1 MCGNFNCNADDDYN
15 LKGGIACV
23 NTDAGDV
30 DGAAGKKGKW
40 ARTQCEF
47 DSANS
52 FIEGVPKIEPFDFP
66 EPECSADIEQRC
78 EDLFVDLDEDGN
90 NRFAPC
96 LAQVRKKQY

>member
-1 MCGNFNCNADDDYN
+1 MNENE
-15 LKGGIACV
+15 
-23 NTDAGDV
+23 GDV

-52 FIEGVPKIEPFDFP
+52 FIEGVPKIEPFEFP
-66 EPECSADIEQRC
+66 EPECSAEIEQRC

-96 LAQVRKKQY
+96 LAQVRIIKSFSTLTLLSRTYCDCSSF